1 MNGAI
6 SETTRSAAALAKRFR
21 LLQSSFADDLP
32 EVRQRVL
39 DEELEQMLRTVPISK
54 RKECLEA
61 LAAEFPVPG
70 RVELAGGAAQ
80 KPSAPTLPDDPT
92 VVVEHLLNLLRSMP
106 PEQIAAVA
114 SQLQNSGLLPE
125 GGPARIEV
133 PQELHNRIEKLA
145 PNRTLDN
152 TRALRALDILMDF
165 ASNLDQLVW
174 QVWKS
179 IAARSVIQHET
190 GTYREFRT
198 TLAAYLTG
206 DSEVSTE
213 QIKQIV
219 NKTRKLVCGLMAAM
233 GTVGE
238 IHAAKFLDR
247 LSPETIKKAA
257 EADTSVFE
265 SIEKKCWRRYNAA
278 FNDMNREVIEKEI
291 LEAIRKYTEKL
302 VLGAEVVSTLED

>member
-6 SETTRSAAALAKRFR
+6 SETTRSATALAKRFR

-39 DEELEQMLRTVPISK
+39 DEELELVLRTVPISK

-70 RVELAGGAAQ
+70 QVEMPGVGGQ
-80 KPSAPTLPDDPT
+80 KTSPPSLPDDPAF
-92 VVVEHLLNLLRSMP
+92 VVDHLLNLLRSMS
-106 PEQIAAVA
+106 PEQIADVA
-114 SQLQNSGLLPE
+114 NQLQNSGLLPA
-125 GGPARIEV
+125 GAPARVDV
-133 PQELHNRIEKLA
+133 PPELHNRIEKLA
-145 PNRTLDN
+145 PNRVLDN
-152 TRALRALDILMDF
+152 TRALRALDILMEF
-165 ASNLDQLVW
+165 ELNLDQLVW

-179 IAARSVIQHET
+179 IAGRSVIHHET

-219 NKTRKLVCGLMAAM
+219 NKTRKLVSGLMAAM

-247 LSPETIKKAA
+247 LSPEAIRKAA

-265 SIEKKCWRRYNAA
+265 SMEKKCWRRYNAIFA
-278 FNDMNREVIEKEI
+278 EMNREAIEKEI